1 MVDKVSILV
10 PLSNNEPKSDIAI
23 NSIIDQNYRNLEILV
38 CLNGNTRSF
47 NKKIKDKYKKFKN
60 VIFYNYKKKNIVDSL
75 NYLIEKSTGKY
86 LARFD
91 ADDINCK

>member
-38 CLNGNTRSF
+38 CLNGNTRVL
-47 NKKIKDKYKKFKN
+47 IK
-60 VIFYNYKKKNIVDSL
+60 
-75 NYLIEKSTGKY
+75 
-86 LARFD
+86 R
-91 ADDINCK
+91 